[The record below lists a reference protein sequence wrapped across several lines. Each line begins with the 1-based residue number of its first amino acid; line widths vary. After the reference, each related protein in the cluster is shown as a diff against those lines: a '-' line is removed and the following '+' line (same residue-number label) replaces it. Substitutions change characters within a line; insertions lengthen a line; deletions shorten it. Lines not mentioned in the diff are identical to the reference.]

1 MTEYTMRLAAFKK
14 KGPSLTS
21 PSLAISEMYD
31 SIGAIC
37 HPDRSDAFLFGGGTR
52 VSRVEEMIETELDVL
67 RDVSGRLESAGISF
81 MLTGSVAMNYYAQPR
96 MTRDIDL
103 VVSLNETQAEAFF
116 RLFETEYYF
125 DRQSVAHAISR
136 RRMFNLIHNDAVI
149 KVDCV
154 VLKTD
159 AYRQEEF
166 SRRRQVFLGDFETW
180 IVSRED
186 LILSKLFWAK
196 DSKSEMQLGDV
207 RNLVSTDCDME
218 YLGSRAKTLKVDAL
232 LEEILGYE

>member
-1 MTEYTMRLAAFKK
+1 
-14 KGPSLTS
+14 
-21 PSLAISEMYD
+21 
-31 SIGAIC
+31 
-37 HPDRSDAFLFGGGTR
+37 
-52 VSRVEEMIETELDVL
+52 MIETELDVL
-67 RDVSGRLESAGISF
+67 RDVSRRLEGAGISF

-103 VVSLNETQAEAFF
+103 VVSLNGTQIEVFF
-116 RLFETEYYF
+116 RLFEEEYYL
-125 DRQSVAHAISR
+125 DRQSVADAISR
-136 RRMFNLIHNDAVI
+136 HRMFNLIHNESVI

-166 SRRRQVFLGDFETW
+166 ARRRKINLGDFETW

-186 LILSKLFWAK
+186 LILSKLFWAR

-207 RNLVSTDCDME
+207 RNLLSTDCDME
-218 YLGSRAKTLKVDAL
+218 YVRSRAKTLKVDAL
-232 LEEILGYE
+232 LEEILGE

>member
-1 MTEYTMRLAAFKK
+1 
-14 KGPSLTS
+14 
-21 PSLAISEMYD
+21 
-31 SIGAIC
+31 
-37 HPDRSDAFLFGGGTR
+37 
-52 VSRVEEMIETELDVL
+52 MIETELDVL
-67 RDVSGRLESAGISF
+67 RDVSRRLESAGISF

-103 VVSLNETQAEAFF
+103 VVSLNETQAETFF

-125 DRQSVAHAISR
+125 DRQSVADAISR

-154 VLKTD
+154 VLKPD

-166 SRRRQVFLGDFETW
+166 ARRRQINLGDFETW

-186 LILSKLFWAK
+186 LVLSKLVWAK
-196 DSKSEMQLGDV
+196 GSRSEMQLSDV
-207 RNLVSTDCDME
+207 RNLLSADCDME
-218 YLGSRAKTLKVDAL
+218 YLRSRAKILGVEEL
-232 LEEILGYE
+232 LEELLVDE

>member
-1 MTEYTMRLAAFKK
+1 
-14 KGPSLTS
+14 
-21 PSLAISEMYD
+21 
-31 SIGAIC
+31 
-37 HPDRSDAFLFGGGTR
+37 
-52 VSRVEEMIETELDVL
+52 MIETELDVL
-67 RDVSGRLESAGISF
+67 RDVSRRLEGAGISF

-103 VVSLNETQAEAFF
+103 VVSLNETQIEEFF
-116 RLFETEYYF
+116 RLFESEYYL
-125 DRQSVAHAISR
+125 DRQNITQAISR
-136 RRMFNLIHNDAVI
+136 RGMFNLIHSNAVI

-154 VLKTD
+154 VLKPD

-166 SRRRQVFLGDFETW
+166 ARRRQINLGDFKTW

-207 RNLVSTDCDME
+207 RNLLSTDCDME
-218 YLGSRAKTLKVDAL
+218 YLTSRAKTLKVDAL
-232 LEEILGYE
+232 LEEIPGYE

>member
-1 MTEYTMRLAAFKK
+1 
-14 KGPSLTS
+14 
-21 PSLAISEMYD
+21 
-31 SIGAIC
+31 
-37 HPDRSDAFLFGGGTR
+37 
-52 VSRVEEMIETELDVL
+52 MIETELDVL
-67 RDVSGRLESAGISF
+67 RDVSSRLESAGISF

-103 VVSLNETQAEAFF
+103 VVSLNATQIEEFF
-116 RLFETEYYF
+116 RLFESEYYL
-125 DRQSVAHAISR
+125 DRQNITQAISKR
-136 RRMFNLIHNDAVI
+136 GMFNLIHSNAVI

-154 VLKTD
+154 VLKPD

-166 SRRRQVFLGDFETW
+166 ARRRQITLGDFRTW

-207 RNLVSTDCDME
+207 RNLLSTDCDME
-218 YLGSRAKTLKVDAL
+218 YLRSRAKTLKVNAL
-232 LEEILGYE
+232 LEEILRYE